1 MRAWIKRCALPLAIA
16 VMAGFASAALL
27 GAAPARAADEDE
39 IGSVNTEWKLIG
51 PDHKIVI
58 SAFDDPA
65 VPGVTCYLSR
75 ARTGGLSG
83 MVGLAEDS
91 SDAAIACR
99 QVGPITIDAKL
110 PQKDEVFTERRSVL
124 FKHLRV
130 VRFFDKK
137 RNTLVYL
144 SYSDKLIKGSPKNS
158 ISAVAIEPWTPGK

>member
-1 MRAWIKRCALPLAIA
+1 MSKSAGWKAYAAILTVVAVFALGY
-16 VMAGFASAALL
+16 AGSS
-27 GAAPARAADEDE
+27 RADEDDL
-39 IGSVNTEWKLIG
+39 GSVNTEWKLIG
-51 PDHKIVI
+51 PDHKIVV
-58 SAFDDPA
+58 SAFDDPSA
-65 VPGVTCYLSR
+65 PGVTCYLSR

-99 QVGPITIDAKL
+99 QVGPITLAAKL
-110 PQKDEVFTERRSVL
+110 PDKEEVFSERRSIL

-130 VRFFDKK
+130 VRFFDRK

-158 ISAVAIEPWTPGK
+158 VAAVPIMPWPAATK

>member
-1 MRAWIKRCALPLAIA
+1 MTSERFSLRRMAALALLMAPLAL
-16 VMAGFASAALL
+16 ASAA
-27 GAAPARAADEDE
+27 RADEDE
-39 IGSVNTEWKLIG
+39 IGSVNTEWKVLG
-51 PDHKIVI
+51 PDHKIVV
-58 SAFDDPA
+58 SAFDDPE
-65 VPGVTCYLSR
+65 VKGVACHLSR
-75 ARTGGLSG
+75 ARTGGISG

-99 QVGPITIDAKL
+99 QVGPIALPAKL
-110 PQKDEVFTERRSVL
+110 PDKEEIFNERRSIL

-158 ISAVAIEPWTPGK
+158 VSTVPVMAWPGAAQ

>member
-1 MRAWIKRCALPLAIA
+1 MTISRGLKT
-16 VMAGFASAALL
+16 GAALL
-27 GAAPARAADEDE
+27 AAIFFVLGCSGVARAEEDD

-51 PDHKIVI
+51 PDHKVVV

-65 VPGVTCYLSR
+65 APGVTCYLSR

-99 QVGPITIDAKL
+99 QVGPITLAAKI
-110 PQKDEVFTERRSVL
+110 PDKEEVFSERRSVL

-130 VRFFDKK
+130 VRFFDHK

-158 ISAVAIEPWTPGK
+158 ISSVPIMPWPGADK

>member
-1 MRAWIKRCALPLAIA
+1 MTMLDWAKRHALPLA
-16 VMAGFASAALL
+16 VAAILITGS
-27 GAAPARAADEDE
+27 GAARAEEDE

-58 SAFDDPA
+58 SAFDDPG
-65 VPGVTCYLSR
+65 VPGVACYISR
-75 ARTGGLSG
+75 AKTGGLSG

-91 SDAAIACR
+91 SDADIACR
-99 QVGPITIDAKL
+99 QVGPIAIAPKL
-110 PQKDEVFTERRSVL
+110 PQKDEVFTEHRSIW

-130 VRFFDKK
+130 VRFIDRK

-158 ISAVAIEPWTPGK
+158 ISAVPIMPWPAAGK

>member
-1 MRAWIKRCALPLAIA
+1 MTGLGLLSRGVAA
-16 VMAGFASAALL
+16 AALL
-27 GAAPARAADEDE
+27 LAIGAASLAYAGEDD
-39 IGSVNTEWKLIG
+39 IGDVNTEWKLIG
-51 PDHKIVI
+51 PDHKVVV
-58 SAFDDPA
+58 SAFDDPG
-65 VPGVTCYLSR
+65 VPGVACYLSR

-99 QVGPITIDAKL
+99 QVGPIALPAKL
-110 PQKDEVFTERRSVL
+110 PQKEEIFTERRSIM

-130 VRFFDKK
+130 VRFLDKK

-158 ISAVAIEPWTPGK
+158 VSAVPIMPWPGQ